1 MLYKVIGAA
10 LLLSS
15 GEALKIQPQGL
26 SRREAFA
33 KGAALSALVPLAAFA
48 DLKKATDAEIYARA
62 DAGNLNAARVIERAK
77 QDLLVDGSSA
87 TCDELDKLIA
97 ADREAVEFEKEKL
110 EALGGSDAAQT
121 AKVKAIEDKIQGQI
135 NKLKELRKTKACS
148 TARVNLKNSADA
160 DVYKRADE
168 GTLTSARVIERAKKG
183 QLVDGS
189 GATCE
194 ELDKLLEVDKKAV
207 KFEKDKLEAMG
218 GGDAAT
224 KKTVS
229 DAEKAIEAQVAK
241 LQAKKKAKKCI

>member
-1 MLYKVIGAA
+1 
-10 LLLSS
+10 
-15 GEALKIQPQGL
+15 
-26 SRREAFA
+26 
-33 KGAALSALVPLAAFA
+33 
-48 DLKKATDAEIYARA
+48 
-62 DAGNLNAARVIERAK
+62 
-77 QDLLVDGSSA
+77 
-87 TCDELDKLIA
+87 
-97 ADREAVEFEKEKL
+97 
-110 EALGGSDAAQT
+110 
-121 AKVKAIEDKIQGQI
+121 VKAIEDKIQGQI

-224 KKTVS
+224 KKIVS

>member
-10 LLLSS
+10 LLISS

-48 DLKKATDAEIYARA
+48 DLKKATDAEIYSRA
-62 DAGNLNAARVIERAK
+62 DAGTLNAARVIERAK

-110 EALGGSDAAQT
+110 EAIGGTDKAQA
-121 AKVKAIEDKIQGQI
+121 AKVQAIEDKIQSQV
-135 NKLKELRKTKACS
+135 NKLKELRKDKSCS
-148 TARVNLKNSADA
+148 TARVNLKNSGDA

-168 GTLTSARVIERAKKG
+168 GSLTSARVIERAKKG
-183 QLVDGS
+183 LLVDGS
-189 GATCE
+189 GATCD
-194 ELDKLLEVDKKAV
+194 ELEKLIAVDKKAV
-207 KFEKDKLEAMG
+207 KFEKDKLDAMG

-224 KKTVS
+224 RKIVEE
-229 DAEKAIEAQVAK
+229 AEKVIEAQVLK
-241 LQAKKKAKKCI
+241 LQAKQKAKSC